1 MINRNTEL
9 DGFHSLV
16 QAINDVL
23 GPRNGIDSED
33 VDENELQELMK
44 AYVSE
49 ESEWKKYFFP
59 SEHLPYT
66 RNVVDKGNGKSNLL
80 ILVWGPG
87 KKSPI
92 HDHAKAH
99 CIMKVLK
106 GSLTETRF
114 ATPTDEDVE
123 NQRPMT
129 KIHEITYKENEV
141 TYMADTLGVHCISNP
156 HPTEY
161 AVSVHLYTPPNAETY
176 GCNVFVEDTSSFVF
190 NSQCKF
196 YSEYGVKVNK
206 REH

>member
-1 MINRNTEL
+1 MIGRNNEL

-16 QAINDVL
+16 QAINNVL
-23 GPRNGIDSED
+23 GSSSGIDSED
-33 VDENELQELMK
+33 VDEKELQELMQ
-44 AYVSE
+44 AYASE
-49 ESEWKKYFFP
+49 ESEWAKYFFP
-59 SEHLPYT
+59 SQHHPYT

-92 HDHAKAH
+92 HDHAQAH

-114 ATPTDEDVE
+114 ATPTKDDIE

-129 KIHEITYKENEV
+129 KIHEINYKKNEV

-161 AVSVHLYTPPNAETY
+161 AVSLHLYTPPNAEKE
-176 GCNVFVEDTSSFVF
+176 GCNTFVESTSGKSFHEG
-190 NSQCKF
+190 CKF

-206 REH
+206 WEV